1 MKLKEMG
8 SPKLAVVGRS
18 EIKSA
23 LLTEELLVG
32 KKNWTLCQ
40 LGCGWEEILCGPNG
54 ISKSQVCYPVSGE
67 GNMRLR

>member
-1 MKLKEMG
+1 MG

-23 LLTEELLVG
+23 LLTEELLVE
-32 KKNWTLCQ
+32 KKNWTLSVW
-40 LGCGWEEILCGPNG
+40 LWMGRKTGLNG